1 MGGIFMKL
9 KQICNIKG
17 LSLQELS
24 ELSRIFQITIKDLE
38 QLDDEQTSSLIKLAD
53 VFGGTG

>member
-1 MGGIFMKL
+1 MKL